1 MYIRRKV
8 FSLLQDENGEERYFS
23 TTDITL
29 EDAEQ
34 RIFSV
39 KDEEEEEKP
48 KKRSKLSNYDSHR
61 GLGRSVILGGL
72 GGAIGGYASKEA
84 ADKADREGKSDEEI
98 VEAAT
103 KKGRR
108 IGAIAGGA
116 TGALAGA
123 NYLALGKK
131 GIIPALGAT
140 VGGTGLGAL
149 GGHLGAKK
157 NAKER
162 LKKRKLA
169 DSDRD

>member
-8 FSLLQDENGEERYFS
+8 FSLLQDETGEERYFS

-61 GLGRSVILGGL
+61 GLGRSAILGGL
-72 GGAIGGYASKEA
+72 GGMIGGYASKKE

-123 NYLALGKK
+123 NYLAALGKK

-140 VGGTGLGAL
+140 AGAAGWGAL

-169 DSDRD
+169 DSD